1 MTKKRGASQPHP
13 PAPDAAPARY
23 RVRARI
29 SVAGVGYAPGDV
41 VDGAALPHLDA
52 HLALGEVEAVDVD
65 VQEEAHDAA

>member
-1 MTKKRGASQPHP
+1 MTKTKRARH
-13 PAPDAAPARY
+13 PDAAPVPDARY

-65 VQEEAHDAA
+65 VQEEAHDGA